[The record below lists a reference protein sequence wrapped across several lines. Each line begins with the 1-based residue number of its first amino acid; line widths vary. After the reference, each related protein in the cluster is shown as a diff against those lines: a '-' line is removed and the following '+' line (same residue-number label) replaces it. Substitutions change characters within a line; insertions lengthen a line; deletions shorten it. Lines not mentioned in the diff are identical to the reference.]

1 MRVRA
6 RHILTAF
13 LVAVVL
19 PACAGRSRAAVQ
31 AGEPDGPVGFP
42 SDPVAPSII
51 TTPSGINEYVVSRF
65 WDAFLEK
72 TGKCDS
78 TLVNGVPSGEV
89 EAALARYISLL
100 ENVIAPGKAPGFV
113 EAFFNKVNDFQIANP
128 SSNVFSFFAEKV
140 RYHLYDPNSHSRDE
154 DLYLPYVEGLA
165 ASNLVDNAMRE
176 AYSAEVMLCSLNRKG
191 TVAEDIVFTL
201 LDGRRAT
208 LHGIKAGHTLL
219 MFSNPG
225 CDACDELTDRLASS
239 EMVSRLVKSGDL
251 AVVNLYIDLE
261 VEKWAALAAKYPKTW
276 LNGYDQDYT
285 IRKDLTYSVRA
296 IPSLYLLDKD
306 KTVILKDA
314 PVEKV
319 LIYLEN
325 I

>member
-19 PACAGRSRAAVQ
+19 PACAGRGRAEVRS
-31 AGEPDGPVGFP
+31 GEPDGPVGFP

-113 EAFFNKVNDFQIANP
+113 EAFFNKVSDFQIANP
-128 SSNVFSFFAEKV
+128 SSNVFSFFADKV
-140 RYHLYDPNSHSRDE
+140 RDHLYDPNSPSRDE

-165 ASNLVDNAMRE
+165 ASDLVDNAMRE
-176 AYSAEVMLCSLNRKG
+176 AYSAEAMLCSLNRKG
-191 TVAEDIVFTL
+191 SRAEDIMFTL
-201 LDGRRAT
+201 LDGHRAT